1 MKSKWLAALLPQN
14 AIEGSE
20 LMANIVTVKNLKVVF
35 NEGNEQVYAVNGVD
49 LSLHQGETLGQGCCG
64 DC

>member
-1 MKSKWLAALLPQN
+1 MKSKWLTALLPQN

-20 LMANIVTVKNLKVVF
+20 LMAGIVTVKNLKVVF

-49 LSLHQGETLGQGCCG
+49 LS
-64 DC
+64 